1 MGTSGCVS
9 FMFAEKGLIIIT
21 DEDEELDEDKLM
33 EDAMECGAEDF
44 SGEDGV
50 FEIYTEP
57 DDLYA
62 VRDALVELGYKIE
75 SAEPDMVPSTY
86 VNLESEDDLK
96 HMGLL
101 LEYLE
106 DDDDVQNVY
115 HNWENCD

>member
-1 MGTSGCVS
+1 
-9 FMFAEKGLIIIT
+9 
-21 DEDEELDEDKLM
+21 
-33 EDAMECGAEDF
+33 
-44 SGEDGV
+44 
-50 FEIYTEP
+50 
-57 DDLYA
+57 
-62 VRDALVELGYKIE
+62 
-75 SAEPDMVPSTY
+75 MVPSTY